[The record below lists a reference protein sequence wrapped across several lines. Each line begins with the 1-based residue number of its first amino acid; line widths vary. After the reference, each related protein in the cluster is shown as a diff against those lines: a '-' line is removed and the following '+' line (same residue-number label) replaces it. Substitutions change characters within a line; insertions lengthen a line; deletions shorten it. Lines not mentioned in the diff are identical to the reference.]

1 MESTGRGHLTGIFLP
16 KGAWSQI
23 CQNHGAGALS
33 WNPRGGGTELEFEF
47 LKGPPHRSVRTTG
60 RGHWA
65 GIHGAGALNL
75 GMRCHKDTPFD
86 NISLL
91 ISTNQKPGF
100 LALGQWE
107 ALILQKFMSTF
118 QINQICEN
126 YGAGALKWN
135 SWGGGTK

>member
-1 MESTGRGHLTGIFLP
+1 MYTNTNWTLLLKYTAHSPIRCPSPEVRQAP
-16 KGAWSQI
+16 SQI
-23 CQNHGAGALS
+23 CESHRAGALS
-33 WNPRGGGTELEFEF
+33 WNLRGGGTELEFES

-86 NISLL
+86 HISLL

-100 LALGQWE
+100 LALDQWE
-107 ALILQKFMSTF
+107 AMILQKFMSTF
-118 QINQICEN
+118 Q
-126 YGAGALKWN
+126 
-135 SWGGGTK
+135 TKTGLTSL